1 MAARFKRTRAGIEL
15 RLDAFEAALL
25 RSLVTQLRD
34 LVAPE
39 EPADAD
45 PLELITGLTSGP
57 PPTRPEDAVLAR
69 LLPDGYGGP
78 DADLDADGRKAA
90 GEFRRLTEYDLRA
103 GKVADADAV
112 LAATPPDGGRIVL
125 ERGTAECW
133 VRAITDVRLA
143 LGTRLGLTEN
153 NMGDFERRHHDDPVR
168 QLFGVY
174 GWLSQLQETL
184 VDALVD

>member
-1 MAARFKRTRAGIEL
+1 VAARFKRTKSGIEL

-25 RSLVTQLRD
+25 RSLATQVRE
-34 LVAPE
+34 LVAPV

-57 PPTRPEDAVLAR
+57 PPMHPDDAVLAR
-69 LLPDGYGGP
+69 LLPDGLGGP
-78 DADLDADGRKAA
+78 GVELDTEGRKAA

-103 GKVADADAV
+103 SKVADADAV
-112 LAATPPDGGRIVL
+112 LAATPADGGRIVL
-125 ERGTAECW
+125 DTGTAECW
-133 VRAITDVRLA
+133 VRAFTDIRLA
-143 LGTRLGLTEN
+143 LGTRLGLTEDN
-153 NMGDFERRHHDDPVR
+153 AREFERRPHDDPVR

-174 GWLSQLQETL
+174 GWLTQLQETL

>member
-1 MAARFKRTRAGIEL
+1 VAARFKRTKAGIEL

-34 LVAPE
+34 LVAPT
-39 EPADAD
+39 EPVDAD

-69 LLPDGYGGP
+69 LLPDGFGGP
-78 DADLDADGRKAA
+78 DIELDEQERKAA

-103 GKVADADAV
+103 GKVADAEAV
-112 LAATPPDGGRIVL
+112 LAATPAGGGRIVL
-125 ERGTAECW
+125 DSGTAECW
-133 VRAITDVRLA
+133 VRAFNDIRLA
-143 LGTRLGLTEN
+143 LGTRLGLSEDN
-153 NMGDFERRHHDDPVR
+153 VRDFERRRHDDPLR
-168 QLFGVY
+168 RLFEVY
-174 GWLSQLQETL
+174 GWLSHLQETL